1 MAGAGETP
9 RRQTCARGLAS
20 GRGLRHSRDPLAQT
34 CSASYHLEEESVRN
48 VPVSSRYRPPRL
60 CLSTEGSVTA

>member
-9 RRQTCARGLAS
+9 RRQTCTRGLAS

-34 CSASYHLEEESVRN
+34 CSASYHLEEKSVRN

-60 CLSTEGSVTA
+60 CLSTEGSFTA